1 MTPRV
6 RFAPSPTGYLH
17 IGGARTAL
25 FNWLFARHEKGV
37 FVLRIEDTDR
47 ARSTA
52 ESVKAILDGL
62 KWLGLDWDEGP
73 EVGGAHGPYFQTERM
88 KRYAD
93 VSEQL
98 LAQGKAYRCYCT
110 PAELDAKRKAHG
122 EGWKYDRTCRDR
134 KDKPDLPSVVRFA
147 MPLTQGVLSFTDRVM
162 GMISKTYDEV
172 DDFVLLRRDGV
183 PLYNFGCVVDDHDM
197 EITLVG
203 RGQEHINSTFPQL
216 ALYQALGWSPP
227 QFAHMPLIMHTSGE
241 KLSKR
246 KHDEADVMIHRKN
259 GILPHALVNYV
270 LRVGW
275 SHGNDELFT
284 REQMIELFG
293 FEHVGASNAKWDP
306 AKLLATNAHWMK
318 TLPLEQIVKEATPF
332 FTACFL
338 DVSDAAKLSKIVG
351 VMRERAQTLVELA
364 EKSRMFYGRG
374 VVLDAAAKA
383 KHLSPEGVG
392 ALTKARALLGEMKS
406 WESAALEGVVDTV
419 AGTLPLVKN
428 KPPKGLVAQAIR
440 VAVTGNAQSP
450 GIGDTLFLIGRD
462 EALLRIDEALKA

>member
-25 FNWLFARHEKGV
+25 FNWLYARHLKGA
-37 FVLRIEDTDR
+37 FVLRIEDTDQE
-47 ARSTA
+47 RSTP

-62 KWLGLDWDEGP
+62 KWLSLDWDEGP
-73 EVGGAHGPYFQTERM
+73 EVGGKHGPYFQTERL
-88 KRYAD
+88 KRY
-93 VSEQL
+93 SEVAEL
-98 LAQGKAYRCYCT
+98 LIAQGKAYRCYCT
-110 PAELDAKRKAHG
+110 PEDLKARRAAHG
-122 EGWKYDRTCRDR
+122 VGYKYERTCRDR

-147 MPLTQGVLSFTDRVM
+147 MPIKAGGLDFKDQVL
-162 GMISKTYDEV
+162 GHIAKTYDDL
-172 DDFVLLRRDGV
+172 DDFVMLRADGI

-203 RGQEHINSTFPQL
+203 RGQEHINSTLPQL
-216 ALYQALGWSPP
+216 ALYEALGWKPP
-227 QFAHMPLIMHTSGE
+227 EFAHFPLIMHTSGE

-284 REQMIELFG
+284 REQMIALFD
-293 FEHVGASNAKWDP
+293 FAHVGASNAKWDP

-318 TLPLEQIVKEATPF
+318 TLPLEEVAKEAAPF
-332 FTACFL
+332 FQAQGL
-338 DVSDAAKLSKIVG
+338 DVSDAAKVQRVVAAL
-351 VMRERAQTLVELA
+351 RERSATLVELA
-364 EKSRMFYGRG
+364 GKAKMFYGRG
-374 VVLDAAAKA
+374 VALDPAAKA
-383 KHLSPEGVG
+383 KHLSPEGKD
-392 ALTKARALLGEMKS
+392 ALGKAAAQLKGMSGWEVQALD
-406 WESAALEGVVDTV
+406 AVVDQV
-419 AGTLPLVKN
+419 AAGLPLVKG

-450 GIGDTLFLIGRD
+450 GIGETLALIGRD